1 MKKYFYFL
9 IAFPIIAFA
18 QAGKYDFTEDA
29 GEYISNSD
37 NVFYIIGAILILSM
51 FGGWSVFK
59 KVFTF
64 FAYLF
69 GLLGI
74 AGGYAFI
81 LFKIGFYLQVIL
93 LGDTPKNN
101 TFGIISF
108 VFFIFGWFIPIW
120 IYAKKTNEENEK
132 DES

>member
-1 MKKYFYFL
+1 M
-9 IAFPIIAFA
+9 AFA
-18 QAGKYDFTEDA
+18 QAGKYDFTENT

-37 NVFYIIGAILILSM
+37 NVFYIIGGILILSM
-51 FGGWSVFK
+51 FGGWAVFK

-64 FAYLF
+64 FAYVF

-81 LFKIGFYLQVIL
+81 LFKIGTYLQVIL

-101 TFGIISF
+101 TYGFLSLV
-108 VFFIFGWFIPIW
+108 VFAVGWFTPIW
-120 IYAKKTNEENEK
+120 IYAKKTDKVNEK
-132 DES
+132 DEG